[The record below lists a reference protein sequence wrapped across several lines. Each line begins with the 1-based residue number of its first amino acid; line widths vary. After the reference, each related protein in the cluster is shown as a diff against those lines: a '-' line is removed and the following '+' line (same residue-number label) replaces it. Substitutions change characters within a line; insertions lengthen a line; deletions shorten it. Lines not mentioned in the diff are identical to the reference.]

1 MPPCVILRLDF
12 RQGWL
17 EQFLQPLRYHRCF
30 PRQAWEAPCEWEAE
44 GSVKRDQVL
53 GTVVIVNNP
62 FPCGLCQPV
71 PAALGCAQEG
81 EEVLGLLRRRFL
93 APHNDTAG
101 NTTTCLMT
109 LLCLSF
115 LISELGFVLRSASGN
130 QVNGD

>member
-1 MPPCVILRLDF
+1 M
-12 RQGWL
+12 
-17 EQFLQPLRYHRCF
+17 
-30 PRQAWEAPCEWEAE
+30 
-44 GSVKRDQVL
+44 KRDQVL

-81 EEVLGLLRRRFL
+81 EASGLLRRRFL
-93 APHNDTAG
+93 APHNNTAG
-101 NTTTCLMT
+101 NTTTCLMTWSSFLT